1 MLRPWQTQVWLKHST
16 ADTVH
21 TRLVQ
26 QLIDDMV
33 SGRLAAGALLPGTR
47 TLAAALGLN
56 RKTVQL
62 AYDELIAQGWLVT
75 QAKRGTFVCER
86 LPEQTVATP
95 YQQLLASAVKAET
108 ATAEAVTAPAVTAQA
123 PTKAPVPA
131 LAAQT
136 GNDGIPDARLIPFEL
151 LARAHRRALISAN
164 RKQYLGYG
172 DAQGTPELRTALQQM
187 LTQERYLKL
196 NSGHICTVRG
206 SQMAIYLAS
215 RVLKPAEGAVVFEQ
229 LTYAPALA
237 AFTDAGFSVLRCNT
251 DKQGLDITQLQQL
264 LAQHK
269 VAAVY
274 TTPHHHYPTT
284 VTMVMERR
292 LQLLQ
297 LSQQYGFYII
307 EDDYDHEFHFD
318 SRPIPPLASL
328 PGAERVVHI
337 GSLSKVFAPGLR
349 LGYLVANSAF
359 IASAVQQ
366 ILLIDRQGNSLTEL
380 ALAELLGSG
389 EVKRHIRK
397 CKQLYKSRRDHCVTE
412 LNRVFAASVTFDIP
426 AGGLAFWL
434 EFELKLPL
442 SVAQNLP
449 QPHYAIAQHRLG
461 IRFGFGA
468 LNETEITAALHRL
481 YQALLPYLA

>member
-1 MLRPWQTQVWLKHST
+1 MLRPWQTQVWLNHNF

-21 TRLVQ
+21 ARLVQ
-26 QLIDDMV
+26 QLIEDIV
-33 SGRLAAGALLPGTR
+33 SGRLQPGALLPGSR
-47 TLAAALGLN
+47 TLAGALGIN
-56 RKTVQL
+56 RKTVQT
-62 AYDELIAQGWLVT
+62 AYDELVAQGWLVA
-75 QAKRGTFVCER
+75 QAKRGTFVSE
-86 LPEQTVATP
+86 LMPEQPPGAP
-95 YQQLLASAVKAET
+95 YQQLLATVPHT
-108 ATAEAVTAPAVTAQA
+108 AADNIVPAAVTAAQIN
-123 PTKAPVPA
+123 
-131 LAAQT
+131 
-136 GNDGIPDARLIPFEL
+136 NDGIPDARLIPFEL
-151 LARAHRRALISAN
+151 LARAHRRALITAN

-172 DAQGTPELRTALQQM
+172 DARGTPELRSALQQM

-196 NSGHICTVRG
+196 SAGQICTVRG
-206 SQMAIYLAS
+206 SQMAIYLTS
-215 RVLKPAEGAVVFEQ
+215 RVLKPAQGAVVFEQ
-229 LTYAPALA
+229 LTYGPALA
-237 AFTDAGFSVLRCNT
+237 AFTDAGFSLLRCAT
-251 DKQGLDITQLQQL
+251 DKQGLDIEQLQQL
-264 LAQHK
+264 LARHK

-297 LSQQYGFYII
+297 LSKQYGFYII

-328 PGAERVVHI
+328 PGAEQVVHI

-359 IASAVQQ
+359 IASVERQ

-397 CKQLYKSRRDHCVTE
+397 CKQLYKRRRDHCVNE
-412 LNRVFAASVTFDIP
+412 LNRLFAATVQFDIP

-434 EFELKLPL
+434 EFHLKQPL
-442 SVAQNLP
+442 ALLTDLP
-449 QPHYAIAQHRLG
+449 QPHFAVTERQLG

-468 LNETEITAALHRL
+468 LNETEITTALQQL
-481 YQALLPYLA
+481 YQQLAPNLG